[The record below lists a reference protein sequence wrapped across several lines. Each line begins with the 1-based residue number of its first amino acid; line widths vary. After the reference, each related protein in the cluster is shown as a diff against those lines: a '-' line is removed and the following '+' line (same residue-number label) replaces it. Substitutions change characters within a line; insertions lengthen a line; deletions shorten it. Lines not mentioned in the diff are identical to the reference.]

1 MFDDLKFKFQEK
13 WTDFIG
19 NPFFEN
25 IRIKYESMPSRE
37 QRLIKAG
44 SIALAIFLV
53 LYIFYSMFSGLAQK
67 EKSIDE
73 SIGIM
78 QQLDE
83 LNDYVAANDS
93 VLKNKKKM
101 STTKYVSLYDL
112 IEKQEIAAKVKPESR
127 VEIDEKPRK
136 DVKGAK
142 FVENEASAKYSKIT
156 IKQLKEL
163 LLGIETN
170 EGSAKITAMKVT
182 RRADDIRY
190 LDVEFDVVS
199 RTVK

>member
-25 IRIKYESMPSRE
+25 IRLKYEAMPTRE
-37 QRLIKAG
+37 QRMIKVG
-44 SIALAIFLV
+44 SISLAVFLV
-53 LYIFYSMFSGLAQK
+53 LYIFYSMFAGLSVK

-73 SIGIM
+73 SISIM

-93 VLKNKKKM
+93 VLKNKKKVA
-101 STTKYVSLYDL
+101 TTKYVSLYDL
-112 IEKQEIAAKVKPESR
+112 VEKQEIAAKIKPESR
-127 VEIDEKPRK
+127 VEIKEKPRK

-142 FVENEASAKYSKIT
+142 FTENEASAKYNKVT

-170 EGSAKITAMKVT
+170 EGTAKISALKIT
-182 RRADDIRY
+182 RRTDDIRY